1 MTCLTNHASF
11 LYIFSGGDTHLGG
24 EDLDQKVLEW
34 CCGLFEEQTD
44 ATKCQQLKNSKH
56 SMAKLK
62 GVIEDAKKELSTT
75 QTVEIKVDALL
86 DGIDFKATLDRATFQ
101 SLNKELFSRCMD
113 TVKSVL
119 VDAGTQ
125 LKDVTDIVL
134 VGGSTRVP
142 FLQDS
147 LYKLFKKRLELCK
160 TVHPDEAVAI
170 GAAVQGYILASGG
183 TGGGEALATEELV
196 TDLLLL
202 DVTPLSLG
210 IELQGREMS
219 TLIKRN
225 TAIPCKKT
233 RTYSTVENNQTTID
247 VVVYEGER
255 ACVDSNNKL
264 GSFVITGIEEAK
276 MGEPKVDVTFVL
288 DANGILSVSAKDQV
302 TNAEASC
309 VIKNDKGRLGDAD
322 VDRMVADAEKYRAQD
337 KELAKKH
344 VYKTKLE
351 RALVDAKEKAE
362 EVDELTELAQLM
374 DWMEL
379 DSAEA
384 SLEELMKRGKM
395 LEEKYGMAISV

>member
-1 MTCLTNHASF
+1 MLRSF
-11 LYIFSGGDTHLGG
+11 IYFSGGDTHLGG
-24 EDLDQKVLEW
+24 EDLDQKVVEW
-34 CCGLFEEQTD
+34 CCGLFEEQND
-44 ATKCQQLKNSKH
+44 AKKSQQLKSSKH

-62 GVIEDAKKELSTT
+62 GAVEAAKKELSTAKS
-75 QTVEIKVDALL
+75 VEIKVDALL

-101 SLNKELFSRCMD
+101 SLNKELFSQCME
-113 TVKSVL
+113 TVKSCL
-119 VDAGTQ
+119 VDANTA
-125 LKDVTDIVL
+125 LNEVTDIVL

-183 TGGGEALATEELV
+183 SGGAEALATEENV

-210 IELQGREMS
+210 IELEGREMS

-225 TAIPCKKT
+225 TAIPCRKT
-233 RTYSTVENNQTTID
+233 RTYSTVENNQTSID
-247 VVVYEGER
+247 VVVFEGER
-255 ACVDSNNKL
+255 ACVDSNNQL
-264 GSFVITGIEEAK
+264 GSFVITGIEQAK
-276 MGEPKVDVTFVL
+276 KGEPKVDVTFVL

-309 VIKNDKGRLGDAD
+309 VIKNEKGRLGDAD
-322 VDRMVADAEKYRAQD
+322 VARMIADAEKYRSHD

-351 RALVDAKEKAE
+351 RAIVDAKEKAVE
-362 EVDELTELAQLM
+362 AGDVTELAQLM

-384 SLEELMKRGKM
+384 SLEEMKKRGKM
-395 LEEKYGMAISV
+395 LEEKYDAEGL

>member
-1 MTCLTNHASF
+1 
-11 LYIFSGGDTHLGG
+11 LYVFSGGDTHLGG
-24 EDLDQKVLEW
+24 EDFDQNVVAW

-44 ATKCQQLKNSKH
+44 KKKCQELKFSKQ

-62 GVIEDAKKELSTT
+62 GAVEAAKKELSTT
-75 QTVEIKVDALL
+75 ESVEIKVDSLL
-86 DGIDFKATLDRATFQ
+86 DGIDFKATLDRDTFQ
-101 SLNKELFSRCMD
+101 SLNKVLFSQCMD

-119 VDAGTQ
+119 VDANTE
-125 LKDVTDIVL
+125 LNEVTDIVL
-134 VGGSTRVP
+134 VGGSTRIP

-147 LYKLFKKRLELCK
+147 VYKFFKKRLELCK

-170 GAAVQGYILASGG
+170 GAAVQGYILSSGG
-183 TGGGEALATEELV
+183 TGGGEALATEENV

-210 IELQGREMS
+210 IELEGREMS

-225 TAIPCKKT
+225 TASPCKKT
-233 RTYSTVENNQTTID
+233 RTYSTVENNQTSID

-255 ACVDSNNKL
+255 QSVDSNNQL
-264 GSFVITGIEEAK
+264 GSFVITGIEQAK
-276 MGEPKVDVTFVL
+276 KGEPKVDVTFIL

-309 VIKNDKGRLGDAD
+309 VIKNEKGRLGDAD
-322 VDRMVADAEKYRAQD
+322 VARMVADAEKYRSQD

-344 VYKTKLE
+344 VYKTKLA
-351 RALVDAKEKAE
+351 RAIVEAKEKAVE
-362 EVDELTELAQLM
+362 AGDVSELANLM

-384 SLEELMKRGKM
+384 SLEEMMKRGKM
-395 LEEKYGMAISV
+395 LEDKYDAQGL